1 MTSLIL
7 SKDRMKRNSD
17 RTREFRKL
25 KEMEASILEKKPL
38 KTTKLHE
45 WEINQIKKC
54 LWNE

>member
-17 RTREFRKL
+17 RTRKFRKL
-25 KEMEASILEKKPL
+25 KEMEASILEKKTL
-38 KTTKLHE
+38 KTTKLYE

>member
-25 KEMEASILEKKPL
+25 KEMEASILEKKTL

>member
-17 RTREFRKL
+17 RTRKFRKL

-38 KTTKLHE
+38 KTTKLYE